1 MDRQNNRTQR
11 ERKPEGQRR
20 DAASSPGR
28 FSRNDKEPRLS
39 NERQREDIFQTS
51 GLNRYILNDLYERS
65 SI

>member
-1 MDRQNNRTQR
+1 MDRQNNRSQT

-28 FSRNDKEPRLS
+28 FSRNDKDPRFS
-39 NERQREDIFQTS
+39 DDRQREDIFQTS
-51 GLNRYILNDLYERS
+51 GLNKYILNDLYERS